1 MELVLGIPSGYY
13 DTFMECDSMVIKI
26 SYNENFKVTG
36 IGDKDT
42 YETTEPF
49 ILLDLT
55 DEQFEQLLDTPFKTL
70 MIDVEYNSI
79 FSTLTLE
86 EPMDKISDIECLKQE
101 NEELKERLAKIESL
115 LNI

>member
-1 MELVLGIPSGYY
+1 MIKVSY
-13 DTFMECDSMVIKI
+13 D
-26 SYNENFKVTG
+26 ENFKVTG
-36 IGDKDT
+36 IGDENT

-70 MIDVEYNSI
+70 MVDVEYNSI

-86 EPMDKISDIECLKQE
+86 EPMEEVNVIESLEKE
-101 NEELKERLAKIESL
+101 NEELKARLAKIEIL
-115 LNI
+115 LGIER